1 MLPLPSLQNGGL
13 AQLATRPYRTPA
25 RQSHS
30 GGDTFGRGAQKQKM
44 QCSVYILYSSEDQ
57 RYYVGISRNVNRRLA
72 EHNQGTVR
80 STKPF
85 VPWELVYQ
93 ENHATMELARLREK
107 YFKSA
112 AGRRWRK
119 KHLKPDMG
127 D

>member
-44 QCSVYILYSSEDQ
+44 QCSVYILYSPEYQ
-57 RYYVGISRNVNRRLA
+57 RFYVGISKNVSRRLA
-72 EHNQGTVR
+72 EHNRGSVR

-85 VPWELVYQ
+85 NPWELVYQ
-93 ENHATMELARLREK
+93 ENHPTVELARVREK

-112 AGRRWRK
+112 AGRKWRK
-119 KHLKPDMG
+119 KYLKHNMG